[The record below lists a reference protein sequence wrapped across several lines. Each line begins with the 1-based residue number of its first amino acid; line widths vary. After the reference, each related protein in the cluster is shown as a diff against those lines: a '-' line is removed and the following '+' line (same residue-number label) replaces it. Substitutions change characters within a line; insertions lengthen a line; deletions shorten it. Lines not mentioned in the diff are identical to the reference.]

1 MIGRLSGTL
10 LEKNPP
16 HVLVD
21 CAGVGYEV
29 DVPMSTLYG
38 LPDTGGKVVLFT
50 QLIVREDAHL
60 LYGFGTTQEREA
72 LPAHQNFRRRAA
84 HCAGGVVRHVGG
96 RTRASGNDAGGR
108 ALDQGA
114 GHRQKNR

>member
-1 MIGRLSGTL
+1 MIGRLAGTL

-16 HVLVD
+16 RVLVD

-38 LPDTGGKVVLFT
+38 LPDAGGTVVLFT

-72 LPAHQNFRRRAA
+72 FRQLTKIS
-84 HCAGGVVRHVGG
+84 GVGP
-96 RTRASGNDAGGR
+96 RTALAVLSGKIGR
-108 ALDQGA
+108 A
-114 GHRQKNR
+114 HV